1 VGKIDRPTLEGSIA
15 VRDGRRLSFAEF
27 GARDGEPMV
36 WMHGTPGGR
45 RQIPMEA
52 REYAAS
58 AGVRI
63 IGLDRPGIGSSTRHL
78 YRDVLDFAD
87 DLSIF
92 LDTLGI
98 EQTRVI
104 GLSGGGAYT
113 LAAGAAMPDRIR
125 GLGVLG
131 GVAPTV
137 GPDAVGGG
145 AMSLAL
151 ALAPLLAVGRVPLSL
166 ALGQGIRVLRPLA
179 GAAISTYAVVQPEG
193 DRRLLSRPEFRA
205 MFLDDLLNGS
215 RFQMS
220 APIHDLVLMTRDWG
234 FELADVQVPV
244 RWWHGDADH
253 IVPHAHGT
261 HVVSRLP
268 EARFATIPGES
279 HLGGL
284 SLAQQVIEAMLE
296 LDGIGSLRTR
306 TTPNAGN
313 RATHQSQ

>member
-1 VGKIDRPTLEGSIA
+1 MGKIDRPTLEGSIA

-125 GLGVLG
+125 GLGVRS
-131 GVAPTV
+131 VAWPPRW
-137 GPDAVGGG
+137 GRMPSAE
-145 AMSLAL
+145 
-151 ALAPLLAVGRVPLSL
+151 AP
-166 ALGQGIRVLRPLA
+166 
-179 GAAISTYAVVQPEG
+179 
-193 DRRLLSRPEFRA
+193 
-205 MFLDDLLNGS
+205 
-215 RFQMS
+215 
-220 APIHDLVLMTRDWG
+220 
-234 FELADVQVPV
+234 
-244 RWWHGDADH
+244 
-253 IVPHAHGT
+253 
-261 HVVSRLP
+261 
-268 EARFATIPGES
+268 
-279 HLGGL
+279 
-284 SLAQQVIEAMLE
+284 
-296 LDGIGSLRTR
+296 
-306 TTPNAGN
+306 
-313 RATHQSQ
+313 

>member
-1 VGKIDRPTLEGSIA
+1 MGKIDRPTLEGSIA

-179 GAAISTYAVVQPEG
+179 GAAISDV
-193 DRRLLSRPEFRA
+193 RRRA
-205 MFLDDLLNGS
+205 A
-215 RFQMS
+215 RRRS
-220 APIHDLVLMTRDWG
+220 APAESAG
-234 FELADVQVPV
+234 
-244 RWWHGDADH
+244 
-253 IVPHAHGT
+253 
-261 HVVSRLP
+261 VSRDVP
-268 EARFATIPGES
+268 RRPA
-279 HLGGL
+279 
-284 SLAQQVIEAMLE
+284 
-296 LDGIGSLRTR
+296 
-306 TTPNAGN
+306 
-313 RATHQSQ
+313 